1 MILRLKNFGLAT
13 SRTRDILQDL
23 ASSNMDVLS
32 LFPTEDGSVTFW
44 SETFQETF
52 HSSHGAKHESEAKFV
67 IPAKIAEKAK
77 TQTQL
82 NILDVCYGLGYNT
95 AAAIACVSELSDSSL
110 SASNGDRPAHLN
122 IIALENNLEV
132 PQKAIATGLVNIWS
146 PAIAQILTTAAAT
159 QTVKTEDLGLKL
171 DLQLLIG
178 DARQTISQVPSQWA
192 DAIFLDPFSPPHCPQ
207 LWTVEFMQLLANCL
221 KPDGYLV
228 TYSSSAAVRTAMLQA
243 GLQIG
248 AIAPVGRKS
257 PSTIAA
263 FAPTVLP
270 PISENEAAFLKTRAA
285 IPYRDRTLQGT
296 ALEII
301 NIRTAEQNNSEL
313 APSSSLRK
321 ALS

>member
-1 MILRLKNFGLAT
+1 
-13 SRTRDILQDL
+13 
-23 ASSNMDVLS
+23 MDVLS

-77 TQTQL
+77 IQTQL

-95 AAAIACVSELSDSSL
+95 AAAIACVSDLSS
-110 SASNGDRPAHLN
+110 GDRPAHLN

-228 TYSSSAAVRTAMLQA
+228 TYSSSAAVRAAMLQA

-270 PISENEAAFLKTRAA
+270 PISDNEAAFLKTRAA

-301 NIRTAEQNNSEL
+301 NIRKAEQNNSEL
-313 APSSSLRK
+313 APSASLRK
-321 ALS
+321 AQR

>member
-1 MILRLKNFGLAT
+1 
-13 SRTRDILQDL
+13 
-23 ASSNMDVLS
+23 MDKLS

-52 HSSHGAKHESEAKFV
+52 HSSHGAKHEAEAKFV
-67 IPAKIAEKAK
+67 IPAKIAEKAS

-95 AAAIACVSELSDSSL
+95 AAAIACVSELPEPTANL
-110 SASNGDRPAHLN
+110 H

-132 PQKAIATGLVNIWS
+132 PQQAIASGLVDIWQ
-146 PAIAQILTTAAAT
+146 PAIAQILKIAAAT
-159 QTVKTEDLGLKL
+159 QTITIENLS
-171 DLQLLIG
+171 LQLLIG
-178 DARQTISQVPSQWA
+178 DARQTIHQVPTKWA

-207 LWTVEFMQLLANCL
+207 LWTVEFIQLLANNL

-228 TYSSSAAVRTAMLQA
+228 TYSSSAAVRSAMLTA

-248 AIAPVGRKS
+248 AIAPIGRKS

-263 FAPTVLP
+263 FAPTALP

-285 IPYRDRTLQGT
+285 IPYRDHTLQGT
-296 ALEII
+296 AAEII
-301 NIRTAEQNNSEL
+301 ATRKAEQNNSQL
-313 APSSSLRK
+313 PPSSSLRK
-321 ALS
+321 KV

>member
-1 MILRLKNFGLAT
+1 
-13 SRTRDILQDL
+13 
-23 ASSNMDVLS
+23 MDKLS

-52 HSSHGAKHESEAKFV
+52 HSSHGAKHEAEAKFV
-67 IPAKIAEKAK
+67 IPAKIAEKAS

-95 AAAIACVSELSDSSL
+95 AAAIACVSELPEPTANL
-110 SASNGDRPAHLN
+110 H

-132 PQKAIATGLVNIWS
+132 PQKAITSGLVDIWQ
-146 PAIAQILTTAAAT
+146 PAIAQILKIAAAT
-159 QTVKTEDLGLKL
+159 QTITIENLS
-171 DLQLLIG
+171 LQLLIG
-178 DARQTISQVPSQWA
+178 DARQTIHQVPTKWA

-207 LWTVEFMQLLANCL
+207 LWTVEFIQLLANNL

-228 TYSSSAAVRTAMLQA
+228 TYSSSAAVRSAMLTA

-248 AIAPVGRKS
+248 AIAPIGRKS

-263 FAPTVLP
+263 FAPTALP

-285 IPYRDRTLQGT
+285 IPYRDHTLQGT
-296 ALEII
+296 AAEII
-301 NIRTAEQNNSEL
+301 ATRKAEQNNSQL
-313 APSSSLRK
+313 PPSSSLRK
-321 ALS
+321 KV